1 MNIINKFKVKKST
14 IGFWA
19 FIVAQI
25 TFSLIFYYNGIS
37 SVIFTLLTII
47 CAILFV
53 YYIDKDIVPAKKY
66 NK

>member
-1 MNIINKFKVKKST
+1 MSFINKLKVKKSD

-25 TFSLIFYYNGIS
+25 SFLLIFDCNGIS
-37 SVIFTLLTII
+37 SAIFTLLTII

-53 YYIDKDIVPAKKY
+53 CYIDKDIVPIKKY
-66 NK
+66 KR